1 MSIWMRAEPAVRTRE
16 SQSRNIAWSRTSR
29 PALTRKRRRWRPR
42 STASGAGAGPEHRD
56 AGQLRRG
63 ARQGA
68 GGEIGGFRIAGADDQ
83 RRQPAKGRQPG
94 MAARR
99 RLGFE
104 EPVAVA
110 GSECFHD
117 RLIGHPGLDQHAA
130 LVLGAAGPAADLVQ
144 QLVGPL
150 GGAQIAAGEPEIG
163 VDHADQGQ
171 HRKVVA
177 LGDDLGP
184 DQQIVAPLGH
194 RLGELG
200 RGARAG
206 QQIADHQRRPRRR
219 KALRHLLEQAFHP
232 RPARHQGAGREA
244 FRAAGRHRLGVS
256 AMMA

>member
-16 SQSRNIAWSRTSR
+16 SQSRSTAWRRTSR
-29 PALTRKRRRWRPR
+29 LGLDEKAAAVAAAQHGERGGGR
-42 STASGAGAGPEHRD
+42 AEHRD

-68 GGEIGGFRIAGADDQ
+68 GGKVGGFRIAGADDK
-83 RRQPAKGRQPG
+83 RCQPAEGRQPG

-104 EPVAVA
+104 KAIAVA
-110 GSECFHD
+110 GRQCFHD
-117 RLIGHPGLDQHAA
+117 RLVGHPGLDQYPA

-150 GGAQIAAGEPEIG
+150 GGAQIAAGEAEIG
-163 VDHADQGQ
+163 VDHPDQGQ
-171 HRKVVA
+171 HRKVVS
-177 LGDDLGP
+177 LRDDLGP
-184 DQQIVAPLGH
+184 DQQIVASLGH
-194 RLGELG
+194 CLGELG

-206 QQIADHQRRPRRR
+206 QQVADHQRRTCPR
-219 KALRHLLEQAFHP
+219 KALRHLLEQAFDP
-232 RPARHQGAGREA
+232 RSARHQRARREA
-244 FRAAGRHRLGVS
+244 FRAAGRHRLGVA